1 MFLRL
6 LRTAPSSGLL
16 TTGSDAMPSTTT
28 QHEEQQERWNEIA
41 RDPLLTKLPYKV
53 ETNAR
58 GQIVL
63 SPHTNRH
70 TFQQKAIQK
79 KLDGLLSGG
88 EAFQEL
94 AIVTSGGTKQADV
107 VWASNDRLEKMKQ
120 TGDPTRLAPE
130 ICVEIMSESNDWE
143 EMHTKRA
150 LYRDAGAVE
159 VWVVDADG
167 DVRFFGE
174 DERNRSKI
182 APAFP
187 DQV

>member
-1 MFLRL
+1 
-6 LRTAPSSGLL
+6 
-16 TTGSDAMPSTTT
+16 MPSTTA
-28 QHEEQQERWNEIA
+28 QLKEQQERWNELV
-41 RDPLLTKLPYKV
+41 RDPLLSKLPYKV

-63 SPHTNRH
+63 SPHKNRH
-70 TFQQKAIQK
+70 TFQQKAVQK
-79 KLDGLLSGG
+79 TLDELLSGG

-107 VWASNDRLEKMKQ
+107 VWTSDDRLTEMKQ
-120 TGDPTRLAPE
+120 TGDPTTLAPE

-143 EMHTKRA
+143 EMHEKRA
-150 LYRDAGAVE
+150 LYREAGAEE

-174 DERNRSKI
+174 EELDQSEI
-182 APAFP
+182 APDFP
-187 DQV
+187 DHV